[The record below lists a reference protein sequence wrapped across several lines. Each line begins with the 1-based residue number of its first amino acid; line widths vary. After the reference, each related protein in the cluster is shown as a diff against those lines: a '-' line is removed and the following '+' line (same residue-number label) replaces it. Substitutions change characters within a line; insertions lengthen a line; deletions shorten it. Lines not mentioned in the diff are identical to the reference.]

1 MAQNV
6 VFAVK
11 FLIMILIPD
20 VPPAINLA
28 MKRVSLVVLRFSGT
42 DPLAKSAFQNFLL

>member
-1 MAQNV
+1 MAQNM

-28 MKRVSLVVLRFSGT
+28 MKRVSLVALRFSET
-42 DPLAKSAFQNFLL
+42 DPPAESTF